1 MTDDLRLF
9 DCYTNQAGAA
19 FRYHALART
28 DDPATSHAAA
38 ASVRLRTGS
47 QKWRLLE
54 AFFAGGPAIAEQ
66 AARRANLL
74 HAGYWKRVSE
84 LLADGLIYDTGVT
97 LVSTAGEACRVYRIT
112 ADGCTAVASSKGRP

>member
-1 MTDDLRLF
+1 VNDEIPLF
-9 DCYTNQAGAA
+9 TTYPTQAGVQYK
-19 FRYHALART
+19 FHPLARST
-28 DDPATSHAAA
+28 DPATSHAAA

-54 AFFAGGPAIAEQ
+54 AFFSGGPAIAEQ

-97 LVSTAGEACRVYRIT
+97 LESTAGEACRVYRIT
-112 ADGCTAVASSKGRP
+112 PAGTAALR

>member
-1 MTDDLRLF
+1 MSDEMALF
-9 DCYTNQAGAA
+9 TTYPTQAGVQYR
-19 FRYHALART
+19 FHPLART
-28 DDPATSHAAA
+28 SDPATSHQAA

-74 HAGYWKRVSE
+74 RAGYWKRVSE
-84 LLADGLIYDTGVT
+84 LLADGLIYDTGET
-97 LVSTAGEACRVYRIT
+97 ALSTAGEACRVYRIT

>member
-1 MTDDLRLF
+1 MTDDMRLF
-9 DCYTNQAGAA
+9 DVYANQAGTA

-28 DDPATSHAAA
+28 SDPATSHQAA

-74 HAGYWKRVSE
+74 RSGYWKRVSE
-84 LLADGLIYDTGVT
+84 LLADGLIYDTGET
-97 LVSTAGEACRVYRIT
+97 ALSTAGESCRVYRIT
-112 ADGCTAVASSKGRP
+112 AAGMAALA